1 MPTILKGAVLAAP
14 MLVSCVAF
22 AQTPQQLDYCRALT
36 SSYRKAV
43 AAGATPRQ
51 PLETAA
57 IECSTNP
64 VGSIVVFERGL
75 KEMKVDLPPR
85 G

>member
-1 MPTILKGAVLAAP
+1 MLKGAVLAAP
-14 MLVSCVAF
+14 VFLSCVAF

-36 SSYRKAV
+36 STYRKAV
-43 AAGATPRQ
+43 ADGATPRQ

-64 VGSIVVFERGL
+64 VGSIVAFERGL

>member
-1 MPTILKGAVLAAP
+1 MPKFVKGAALAAS

-22 AQTPQQLDYCRALT
+22 SQTPQQLDYCRALT
-36 SSYRKAV
+36 STYRKAV
-43 AAGATPRQ
+43 TDGATPRQ
-51 PLETAA
+51 QLETAT

-64 VGSIVVFERGL
+64 VGSIVAFERGL

-85 G
+85 T